1 MKKRILKFP
10 EEGLQQLQFFM
21 EGLSF
26 PVIVASY
33 SEQDNSKIEYLTMA
47 IKQRTIHSTYG
58 ICVWCIRQRIAY
70 QILFQVRIKNIL
82 THPIQ
87 IYDYFRLQRALR
99 KCQEQMSK
107 KWAREKISSV
117 LLQPASCSVHRPHW
131 DCLIT
136 FQLVCICSRLA
147 RILSGISP
155 EEKVYPFSQ

>member
-1 MKKRILKFP
+1 MMKKRILKFP

-26 PVIVASY
+26 PVIIASY

-99 KCQEQMSK
+99 KCREQMSK
-107 KWAREKISSV
+107 K
-117 LLQPASCSVHRPHW
+117 
-131 DCLIT
+131 
-136 FQLVCICSRLA
+136 
-147 RILSGISP
+147 
-155 EEKVYPFSQ
+155 